1 MFPIFAP
8 ETFRETNNESQMRK
22 NKWLPVP
29 YLLNQLVADRKDGA
43 PRQGATQHRAQIVN
57 LIQELLQD
65 P

>member
-1 MFPIFAP
+1 MFAS
-8 ETFRETNNESQMRK
+8 ETFYETNNESQMRI
-22 NKWLPVP
+22 NKWFPVP
-29 YLLNQLVADRKDGA
+29 CLLNQPVADRKDGA

>member
-1 MFPIFAP
+1 MIAVANPV
-8 ETFRETNNESQMRK
+8 SQDNRIPGMRK

-29 YLLNQLVADRKDGA
+29 CLLNQLVADRKDGA